1 MENKKRKPI
10 KRKVQVMVLLISA
23 VSLLITSLVGITNM
37 GRIRNNSRDALLKQ
51 TEQSL
56 SDFVKDR
63 ADLADSE
70 FGQYVFIVDSF
81 SEFIHDLYVKPQDYS
96 QREVLPPRMENDG
109 IWAMQRALASED
121 IKLSDIQSELAL
133 LGNVES
139 IFSAVAANNK
149 DIMTIY
155 LGTETGIQVA
165 YDPNSGVGVPP
176 EGETETYYDYTERD
190 WYLMGKSGKGAFF
203 TDVYQD
209 TYGRGLNITCGAP
222 FYDEDDNFAGV
233 VCIDVL
239 ISDLYKSIVEMDL
252 GDGAYSFLVDGNGNI
267 ISEDANE
274 RTLQDEIKDEK
285 AITEQILK
293 GETGVVMS
301 GDASAYYAFDP
312 LEKTVSWELCV
323 KLPSSL
329 VLEPVDR
336 MSAQISKAILIFA
349 LTFLIILG
357 IVVVSVRKFA
367 DSLTRPLL
375 TLGKDV
381 QEISGGNLDY
391 RAKVTEN
398 DEVGDLA
405 VHFNDM
411 AASLKDYINNLTKVT
426 AEKERI
432 GAELNVA
439 TQIQADMLP
448 RIFPPFPERKEF
460 DLFASMDPAKEVGG
474 DFYDFF
480 LVDDDHIA
488 LVVAD
493 VSGKGVPAALF
504 MVISK
509 TLIKNRTLMG
519 GSPAE
524 ILTYVNNQLCE
535 GNEAE
540 LFVTV
545 WLAIIEISTGKGM
558 AANAGHEHPALRR
571 KDGSFE
577 LIEYRHSPA
586 VATMEGI
593 RFREHEFELHPGD
606 TLIQYTDGVSEA
618 TDSKDE
624 LFGNERIVNSL
635 NIEPDAEPKEL
646 LHTLRTEIDHF
657 VGDAPQFD
665 DITMLGFKYYGKQ

>member
-1 MENKKRKPI
+1 
-10 KRKVQVMVLLISA
+10 
-23 VSLLITSLVGITNM
+23 
-37 GRIRNNSRDALLKQ
+37 
-51 TEQSL
+51 
-56 SDFVKDR
+56 
-63 ADLADSE
+63 
-70 FGQYVFIVDSF
+70 
-81 SEFIHDLYVKPQDYS
+81 
-96 QREVLPPRMENDG
+96 
-109 IWAMQRALASED
+109 
-121 IKLSDIQSELAL
+121 
-133 LGNVES
+133 
-139 IFSAVAANNK
+139 
-149 DIMTIY
+149 
-155 LGTETGIQVA
+155 
-165 YDPNSGVGVPP
+165 
-176 EGETETYYDYTERD
+176 
-190 WYLMGKSGKGAFF
+190 
-203 TDVYQD
+203 
-209 TYGRGLNITCGAP
+209 
-222 FYDEDDNFAGV
+222 
-233 VCIDVL
+233 
-239 ISDLYKSIVEMDL
+239 
-252 GDGAYSFLVDGNGNI
+252 
-267 ISEDANE
+267 
-274 RTLQDEIKDEK
+274 
-285 AITEQILK
+285 
-293 GETGVVMS
+293 MS

-504 MVISK
+504 M
-509 TLIKNRTLMG
+509 
-519 GSPAE
+519 
-524 ILTYVNNQLCE
+524 
-535 GNEAE
+535 
-540 LFVTV
+540 
-545 WLAIIEISTGKGM
+545 M
-558 AANAGHEHPALRR
+558 A
-571 KDGSFE
+571 S
-577 LIEYRHSPA
+577 
-586 VATMEGI
+586 
-593 RFREHEFELHPGD
+593 
-606 TLIQYTDGVSEA
+606 
-618 TDSKDE
+618 
-624 LFGNERIVNSL
+624 
-635 NIEPDAEPKEL
+635 
-646 LHTLRTEIDHF
+646 
-657 VGDAPQFD
+657 
-665 DITMLGFKYYGKQ
+665 

>member
-349 LTFLIILG
+349 LTFLIIMG

-375 TLGKDV
+375 MLGKDV

>member
-252 GDGAYSFLVDGNGNI
+252 GDGA
-267 ISEDANE
+267 
-274 RTLQDEIKDEK
+274 
-285 AITEQILK
+285 
-293 GETGVVMS
+293 
-301 GDASAYYAFDP
+301 
-312 LEKTVSWELCV
+312 
-323 KLPSSL
+323 
-329 VLEPVDR
+329 
-336 MSAQISKAILIFA
+336 
-349 LTFLIILG
+349 
-357 IVVVSVRKFA
+357 
-367 DSLTRPLL
+367 
-375 TLGKDV
+375 
-381 QEISGGNLDY
+381 
-391 RAKVTEN
+391 
-398 DEVGDLA
+398 
-405 VHFNDM
+405 
-411 AASLKDYINNLTKVT
+411 
-426 AEKERI
+426 
-432 GAELNVA
+432 
-439 TQIQADMLP
+439 
-448 RIFPPFPERKEF
+448 
-460 DLFASMDPAKEVGG
+460 
-474 DFYDFF
+474 
-480 LVDDDHIA
+480 
-488 LVVAD
+488 
-493 VSGKGVPAALF
+493 
-504 MVISK
+504 
-509 TLIKNRTLMG
+509 
-519 GSPAE
+519 
-524 ILTYVNNQLCE
+524 
-535 GNEAE
+535 
-540 LFVTV
+540 
-545 WLAIIEISTGKGM
+545 
-558 AANAGHEHPALRR
+558 
-571 KDGSFE
+571 
-577 LIEYRHSPA
+577 
-586 VATMEGI
+586 
-593 RFREHEFELHPGD
+593 
-606 TLIQYTDGVSEA
+606 
-618 TDSKDE
+618 
-624 LFGNERIVNSL
+624 
-635 NIEPDAEPKEL
+635 
-646 LHTLRTEIDHF
+646 
-657 VGDAPQFD
+657 
-665 DITMLGFKYYGKQ
+665 